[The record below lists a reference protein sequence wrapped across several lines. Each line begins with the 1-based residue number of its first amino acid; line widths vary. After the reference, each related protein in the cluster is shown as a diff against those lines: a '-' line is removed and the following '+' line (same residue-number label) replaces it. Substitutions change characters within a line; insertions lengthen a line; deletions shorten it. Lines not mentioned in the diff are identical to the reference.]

1 MGEMLRE
8 CGWFGRDIDRVE
20 RVYICEVSGR
30 GVDGVRIVG
39 VGVRCGWQHLGCGD
53 WGEGGEVGVWVGWMV
68 VR

>member
-8 CGWFGRDIDRVE
+8 CGWFWRDIDRVE

-53 WGEGGEVGVWVGWMV
+53 WGE
-68 VR
+68 